1 MDLSLWPLN
10 GHSHWFAGARLKHHS
25 SPFQPD
31 LWDEACETM
40 ALSTPGLLESWVA
53 LKDENRS
60 LPKGQMCVFLQS
72 SQPAIFL
79 ALNQQINDDA
89 RGQSALC
96 EACLVACQHLGTTAM
111 GEGDWLEYGG

>member
-1 MDLSLWPLN
+1 
-10 GHSHWFAGARLKHHS
+10 
-25 SPFQPD
+25 
-31 LWDEACETM
+31 
-40 ALSTPGLLESWVA
+40 
-53 LKDENRS
+53 
-60 LPKGQMCVFLQS
+60 MCVFLQS